1 METLR
6 QTAEQ
11 NHMDCL
17 AQAWAAISFHN
28 RFLQYLFLIMQTC
41 F

>member
-11 NHMDCL
+11 NHMNCL
-17 AQAWAAISFHN
+17 AQACAAISFHN
-28 RFLQYLFLIMQTC
+28 RFHQYLFLIMQTC